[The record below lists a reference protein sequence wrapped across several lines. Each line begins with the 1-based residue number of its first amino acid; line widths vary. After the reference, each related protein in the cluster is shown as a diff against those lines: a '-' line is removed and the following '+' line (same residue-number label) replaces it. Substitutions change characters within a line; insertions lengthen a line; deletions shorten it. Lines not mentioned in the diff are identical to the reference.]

1 VSLVVQFFWNTVYML
16 CEVFLRK
23 ELPFGSRGD
32 YTCGENFS
40 DVSFSLSRLIPYV
53 LH

>member
-32 YTCGENFS
+32 YGENFS
-40 DVSFSLSRLIPYV
+40 DVSFSLSRLIPYE